1 MIVYFQQFVN
11 NLNKPKNWL
20 LLANVV
26 LVLILIVCNNL
37 GIIPLRVGDFV
48 FFAILTLFL
57 ALYRP
62 GWAFL
67 FFIGTIAL
75 ENINLAPAELG
86 IAIRPYQF
94 IGALTITAISIR
106 FLSGKLNFKLAKL
119 NFIDYLVLVIT
130 ASSFLSAF
138 FAIVETQNFASL
150 RLAIILATFSA
161 LYFLVRNYIQNLEDL
176 KKVIPF
182 FLSSSL
188 VVVIYGIWQNI
199 WFLRGL
205 NSFEVMPGRPNATF
219 SEADWLGMYLVL
231 IISTLIIL
239 FSALSPTLSRVRA
252 RGSLEFPS
260 LPLGEM
266 SRTRDREGKG
276 VLIKIFLFIF
286 LTLSFILLIL
296 TVSRSAWLGAL
307 AVTFIFLFTIF
318 TNLRFYP
325 KHWQWRETIQM
336 KLIIVPALLVAI
348 ALVYIFHLT
357 NFQLFNRVQSTGSG
371 MQKIT
376 VSCDGNI
383 NLPESIDSVSEL
395 EKYNCQHIN
404 LEEINLEKSQGKYV
418 TEIYRKDPNV
428 SIRKEIYQKSW
439 EQIKNHP
446 IFGIG
451 WGSIEKV
458 LGKDERGTPLNS
470 SNIFLEIWLG
480 SGILGFAS
488 FVIMVSYILV
498 GAIKKYYFAKN
509 EEGKIFGLFIIISW
523 FAIVIPNFFNAG
535 IFLGFFW
542 FWLGVHRATQN
553 KTE

>member
-1 MIVYFQQFVN
+1 MNLFFEKIIN
-11 NLNKPKNWL
+11 NLNKPKSWL
-20 LLANVV
+20 ILVNVA
-26 LVLILIVCNNL
+26 LVLFLIIFNNL
-37 GIIPLRVGDFV
+37 GIIPLRIGDFV

-75 ENINLAPAELG
+75 ENINLAPTELG

-94 IGALTITAISIR
+94 IGALTITAIIIR
-106 FLSGKLNFKLAKL
+106 LLSGKLNFKLMKPKRCDWL
-119 NFIDYLVLVIT
+119 IVIIGI
-130 ASSFLSAF
+130 SSFLSIAN
-138 FAIVETQNFASL
+138 AENKIISL
-150 RLAIILATFSA
+150 KLSIILVTFVA

-205 NSFEVMPGRPNATF
+205 NGFEVMPGRPNATF
-219 SEADWLGMYLVL
+219 SEADWLGIYLILVISVL
-231 IISTLIIL
+231 YGLVYSRHSERSEAESKNLL
-239 FSALSPTLSRVRA
+239 FNNTKTKQFADPSY
-252 RGSLEFPS
+252 SLRMT
-260 LPLGEM
+260 G
-266 SRTRDREGKG
+266 
-276 VLIKIFLFIF
+276 LFIF

-296 TVSRSAWLGAL
+296 TVSRSAWLGAF

-318 TNLRFYP
+318 TNLKFYP
-325 KHWQWRETIQM
+325 KHWQWKKTIQM

-348 ALVYIFHLT
+348 GAVYIFHLT

-383 NLPESIDSVSEL
+383 NLPENIDSVLEL
-395 EKYNCQHIN
+395 KKYSCQHIN

-428 SIRKEIYQKSW
+428 SIRAQIYQKSW
-439 EQIKNHP
+439 QEIKNHWVL
-446 IFGIG
+446 GMG
-451 WGSIEKV
+451 WGSIGKI
-458 LGKDERGTPLNS
+458 LGEDSRGTSLNS

-488 FVIMVSYILV
+488 FVIMLSYILV
-498 GAIKKYYFAKN
+498 SAIKKYYFAKN
-509 EEGKIFGLFIIISW
+509 KEERIFGLFVIISW
-523 FAIVIPNFFNAG
+523 FAIIIPNLFNAG
-535 IFLGFFW
+535 IFLGFL
-542 FWLGVHRATQN
+542 WLWLAISNLRIERN
-553 KTE
+553 YE